1 MAARATPL
9 LVLSLGGE
17 MAYVLEQRLKAQQ
30 VEEAKKAVVLRDIL
44 QSLFNPAFLE
54 ALFREQAVG
63 TFAETQSL
71 FWKIAHSSIM
81 RLNPSSMEKLYV
93 LMIMGFKH
101 QAMHCVAP
109 QDLCDLALTH
119 MEAISG
125 MVDDKEVRANIAATE
140 KKLEGLRGSLSNG
153 QWEMLRQA
161 ILRFVQDQRTKI
173 SVLLDKSLQSKAGVM
188 RLPEPGSERQGGG
201 KRARLGGNM
210 YAVGE
215 KEAGSMAG
223 GRAEGEGAPKTSTPA
238 KATTPEMLSSGAVER
253 KEADQLKLDAEVL
266 SATDNTVVSGEL
278 NALASLIAPAQETG
292 DNFKLRLFA
301 DEDTAA
307 PSPAASG
314 SGAEPDTT
322 ITLATGASSHRA
334 GLDSLVASLS
344 VAPAAPAA
352 GAAPSAPEDD
362 LDLLDLLD
370 AAS

>member
-1 MAARATPL
+1 MAARAAPL
-9 LVLSLGGE
+9 LVLSLGCE

-30 VEEAKKAVVLRDIL
+30 VEEAKKALVLRDIL

-119 MEAISG
+119 MEAIRE
-125 MVDDKEVRANIAATE
+125 MVDDKDVRANIAATE

-161 ILRFVQDQRTKI
+161 VLRFVQDQRTKI
-173 SVLLDKSLQSKAGVM
+173 SVLLDKNLQSKAGVM
-188 RLPEPGSERQGGG
+188 RLPEPGSERHGGG
-201 KRARLGGNM
+201 KWARLGGNM
-210 YAVGE
+210 YATGE
-215 KEAGSMAG
+215 KEAGATAG

-238 KATTPEMLSSGAVER
+238 EASTPEMLSSGAVER
-253 KEADQLKLDAEVL
+253 READQLKLDAEAL
-266 SATDNTVVSGEL
+266 SATDNTIVSGEL

-314 SGAEPDTT
+314 SGAEPDT
-322 ITLATGASSHRA
+322 ITLASGASSHRA

-362 LDLLDLLD
+362 LLDLLD
-370 AAS
+370 AA